1 MSRKKKSCAGAN
13 DASCRRVSRELL
25 IFYLSVGF
33 LAFYWFDWR
42 IAVLVVSAL
51 VAFRIVR
58 RRARAARQRD
68 LQDAVEF
75 YAQTR
80 PSVMRATRDVNQSN
94 RQTL

>member
-1 MSRKKKSCAGAN
+1 MSRKKESCAGAN
-13 DASCRRVSRELL
+13 GASCRRVSRELL

-33 LAFYWFDWR
+33 LAHYWFDWR
-42 IAVLVVSAL
+42 IAVSAVSAL

-68 LQDAVEF
+68 LEDAVEF
-75 YAQTR
+75 YAQTP
-80 PSVMRATRDVNQSN
+80 PSVMRATRDASESN